1 MREGLAIVERSV
13 AEREQLLL
21 EAVVWLTKSLRE
33 ERRRLLQRL
42 AEVEEQLQVLSSKV
56 AGAPPGGTGER

>member
-42 AEVEEQLQVLSSKV
+42 AEVEEQLQMLSSRV
-56 AGAPPGGTGER
+56 VGAPPGGNDER